1 MRKVRGRN
9 HIELI
14 LNPFVGDI
22 FNIFDILSI
31 FSYLYESRIM
41 KEDSF
46 LQKFWYRL
54 IKQRWYS
61 ISLIPMH
68 IAKGYYYKYSS
79 KEIYNFCKK
88 MIFN

>member
-1 MRKVRGRN
+1 MRIRQGRN
-9 HIELI
+9 HVELV
-14 LNPFVGDI
+14 LNPFVGDV

-31 FSYLYESRIM
+31 FSYLYEKKIM
-41 KEDSF
+41 KDDSF
-46 LQKFWYRL
+46 TQKFWFRI

-68 IAKGYYYKYSS
+68 IIKGYYYKYST

-88 MIFN
+88 II